1 MNICKPLFT
10 IIVASAL
17 SGLAPQVIAKNN
29 SGYFEDDADI
39 VAFVRPPQVIAKN
52 GHGQNKCSPKITSTS
67 ITIENE
73 KPAWYVSGDCLEKV
87 TKVSL
92 AKDDGAGFEDLGF
105 TVTMAP
111 GNPDAKT
118 SLVIPLV
125 SRMAGVGGI
134 NIGGHE
140 VNIGQYLLQV
150 KSCQTVK
157 IFGEKCKVYDE
168 AYMPALGDH
177 TIIGLLM
184 ELMEKLKVLFPR

>member
-1 MNICKPLFT
+1 MNICKPLYT
-10 IIVASAL
+10 IIVGMAL
-17 SGLAPQVIAKNN
+17 SGLAPQVIA
-29 SGYFEDDADI
+29 D
-39 VAFVRPPQVIAKN
+39 N
-52 GHGQNKCSPKITSTS
+52 GHHGRGYNLCSPKITSTT

-87 TKVSL
+87 TNVSL

-111 GNPDAKT
+111 GNPDAKA

-125 SRMAGVGGI
+125 SRMAGVGGV
-134 NIGGHE
+134 NMGSHE

-150 KSCQTVK
+150 KSCRIVK
-157 IFGEKCKVYDE
+157 ISGERCKVYDE

-177 TIIGLLM
+177 TIIGLLT
-184 ELMEKLKVLFPR
+184 ELMEKLKILFPG